1 MPVNAEF
8 AAKANEVYAKGGFVP
23 RPKGA
28 RYRHLYDLFPE
39 FPNQQ
44 GQVGQYEL
52 CHKARIVKV
61 ELLGTFPGYW
71 STGGECLYRAFKVTL
86 HTGMVV
92 AGYSH
97 DEDRYVMCLHA
108 GYSPQQ
114 I

>member
-1 MPVNAEF
+1 
-8 AAKANEVYAKGGFVP
+8 
-23 RPKGA
+23 
-28 RYRHLYDLFPE
+28 
-39 FPNQQ
+39 
-44 GQVGQYEL
+44 
-52 CHKARIVKV
+52 V